1 MASLNINESKKQCLK
16 AIQKS
21 THSGKKNFHKGYVCI
36 VCDQFIVGKEKVCWV
51 NMKILLANEER
62 LSVDKYQNTFQCV
75 LPDTLR
81 KQYLISSNALLNN
94 MLLSPRASLAS
105 SRDKIMEKENKYS
118 CCDSCQRSL
127 SSKNKST
134 PPKFSIANGFAI
146 GHLPKDFDEISDV
159 IASMISRVRP
169 FGYILSFQ
177 GGQGK
182 RLKGTFTFLIT
193 T

>member
-1 MASLNINESKKQCLK
+1 MNINESKKQCLK
-16 AIQKS
+16 ALQKS

-105 SRDKIMEKENKYS
+105 SRDKIMEKKINIHAVTVVKDHFQVKTKVHRQS
-118 CCDSCQRSL
+118 FLLQMDLQLVICQ
-127 SSKNKST
+127 K
-134 PPKFSIANGFAI
+134 
-146 GHLPKDFDEISDV
+146 
-159 IASMISRVRP
+159 
-169 FGYILSFQ
+169 ILM
-177 GGQGK
+177 K
-182 RLKGTFTFLIT
+182 
-193 T
+193 